1 MASLSRKPGRGYS
14 MTDWETNNK
23 LLSDAAEHHRSQSER
38 ARQEGQALTAETT
51 CKAVCGERDFRGR
64 LETRL
69 QEISQQRH
77 ALLRCSHHLDTEI
90 HALTQARQELEEVLM
105 GLGARVEVVEECWAL
120 GEGRRGGE
128 LISDRVEAEL
138 RREAELIDLTQQ
150 QLQELSSQAFLVLCR
165 LQETRQLLTFDLNN
179 KVEALDVELAC
190 LSVTDQ
196 TTGLSLKPRPTH
208 MPAGSSSHQEWS
220 LFSQR
225 NMSQAQEEM
234 QASLRLRESMTSA
247 RAQSQADLEAQSS
260 RSGFSLRRNTHLLH
274 QAFNHLRWKHCTT
287 KEEISELERAIHGV
301 EQELVAR
308 DAHLKL
314 VHTRLDSRTY
324 RPGTELCMDQVQSSL
339 VDEAQQLEVST
350 AALKQ
355 HRAQCQHTL
364 KTLEEH
370 LARLEFN
377 LDLKHEALEL
387 TLRSNQTRQ
396 RLEPHPSPPRPD
408 TPPPHT
414 WDSAGRLL
422 SHKPC
427 F

>member
-247 RAQSQADLEAQSS
+247 RAQ
-260 RSGFSLRRNTHLLH
+260 
-274 QAFNHLRWKHCTT
+274 T